1 MDVLCIMKVLHQV
14 DVMYSG
20 IGLCRAAL
28 HCRGTFLRKIAVQYR
43 VIGLSKGA
51 VHCGDTVLHRI
62 LYETSSME
70 ALNCCPVWSF
80 SPREEKCSNLFGI

>member
-1 MDVLCIMKVLHQV
+1 MKVLHQV

-28 HCRGTFLRKIAVQYR
+28 HR
-43 VIGLSKGA
+43 VIGLSKGV
-51 VHCGDTVLHRI
+51 VHCGDTVVHRI

-80 SPREEKCSNLFGI
+80 SPREEKCSNLFGN